1 MWTRTATN
9 GILPRHTCSA
19 RCRGTA
25 SIRDLAVAVGAVPVS
40 INQQVVSNTVCPRH
54 AEIAHDA
61 RWPVDMWTTQGR
73 CPHTHRPNNNR
84 NQLQFDKFGAVPT
97 GPEGSKPTWRQGR
110 PTNPLHQLYA
120 GTENHSHLGPYCT
133 GALTSSGNEARL
145 RAPQLVHRQSWTRCS
160 VTTRGVG
167 SGRSNTWRALWP
179 ALMAGVTA
187 APQAVQTGG

>member
-84 NQLQFDKFGAVPT
+84 NQLQFDKFEKQPT

-120 GTENHSHLGPYCT
+120 GTENHSQQWPAALPREIGGMT
-133 GALTSSGNEARL
+133 GAAQHSLHLACPVFLLDLDQRL
-145 RAPQLVHRQSWTRCS
+145 EFTQM
-160 VTTRGVG
+160 VG
-167 SGRSNTWRALWP
+167 IA
-179 ALMAGVTA
+179 
-187 APQAVQTGG
+187 

>member
-84 NQLQFDKFGAVPT
+84 NQLQFDKFEKQPT

-120 GTENHSHLGPYCT
+120 DTENHSHR
-133 GALTSSGNEARL
+133 SMRSARL
-145 RAPQLVHRQSWTRCS
+145 SVSGSRRA
-160 VTTRGVG
+160 
-167 SGRSNTWRALWP
+167 SGGATSA
-179 ALMAGVTA
+179 
-187 APQAVQTGG
+187 

>member
-84 NQLQFDKFGAVPT
+84 NQLQFDKFEKQPT

-120 GTENHSHLGPYCT
+120 GTENHSHGFIFSTFIFAYAVDTLHMSRNLILT
-133 GALTSSGNEARL
+133 GVILTQE
-145 RAPQLVHRQSWTRCS
+145 
-160 VTTRGVG
+160 
-167 SGRSNTWRALWP
+167 
-179 ALMAGVTA
+179 
-187 APQAVQTGG
+187 

>member
-1 MWTRTATN
+1 MRIAARRLSMWTRTATN

-84 NQLQFDKFGAVPT
+84 NQLQFDKFEKQPT

-120 GTENHSHLGPYCT
+120 GTENHSHLSAGMSP
-133 GALTSSGNEARL
+133 GSFSQSAR
-145 RAPQLVHRQSWTRCS
+145 RPPPARRTR
-160 VTTRGVG
+160 
-167 SGRSNTWRALWP
+167 
-179 ALMAGVTA
+179 
-187 APQAVQTGG
+187 

>member
-84 NQLQFDKFGAVPT
+84 NQLQFDKFEKQPT

-120 GTENHSHLGPYCT
+120 GTENHSQQLCC
-133 GALTSSGNEARL
+133 RL
-145 RAPQLVHRQSWTRCS
+145 FPFNTAPRSRSCVQSPRSWTSHNSARARGLS
-160 VTTRGVG
+160 PSRMIVTD
-167 SGRSNTWRALWP
+167 
-179 ALMAGVTA
+179 TA
-187 APQAVQTGG
+187 EHPHV

>member
-84 NQLQFDKFGAVPT
+84 NQLQFDKFEKQPT

-120 GTENHSHLGPYCT
+120 GTENHSHEIKRRTEVVGIFPNEDAIVRLV
-133 GALTSSGNEARL
+133 GAILLEQNDE
-145 RAPQLVHRQSWTRCS
+145 W
-160 VTTRGVG
+160 
-167 SGRSNTWRALWP
+167 
-179 ALMAGVTA
+179 
-187 APQAVQTGG
+187 AVQRGRYMTLETIAPLSDDPAVSLPAIAS

>member
-84 NQLQFDKFGAVPT
+84 NQLQFDEFENSQPDRKVLSQHGYL
-97 GPEGSKPTWRQGR
+97 QC
-110 PTNPLHQLYA
+110 PLQI
-120 GTENHSHLGPYCT
+120 
-133 GALTSSGNEARL
+133 ARS
-145 RAPQLVHRQSWTRCS
+145 PILVR
-160 VTTRGVG
+160 
-167 SGRSNTWRALWP
+167 
-179 ALMAGVTA
+179 
-187 APQAVQTGG
+187 

>member
-40 INQQVVSNTVCPRH
+40 INRQVVSNTVCPRH
-54 AEIAHDA
+54 AEIARDA

-84 NQLQFDKFGAVPT
+84 NQLQFDEFENSQPDRKVLSQHGYRGGQQTRYTSFTRILKTIHKISQQARVA
-97 GPEGSKPTWRQGR
+97 GR
-110 PTNPLHQLYA
+110 D
-120 GTENHSHLGPYCT
+120 
-133 GALTSSGNEARL
+133 RL
-145 RAPQLVHRQSWTRCS
+145 VDLV
-160 VTTRGVG
+160 
-167 SGRSNTWRALWP
+167 
-179 ALMAGVTA
+179 
-187 APQAVQTGG
+187 